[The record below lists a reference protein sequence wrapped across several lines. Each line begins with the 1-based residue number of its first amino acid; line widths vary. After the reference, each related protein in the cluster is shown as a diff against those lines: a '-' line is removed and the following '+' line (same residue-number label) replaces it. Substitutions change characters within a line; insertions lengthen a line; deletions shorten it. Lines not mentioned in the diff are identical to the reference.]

1 MSSTASP
8 VSALA
13 NVLLEHAQPREAD
26 PALERDPRLRPRR
39 SLRGLVI
46 LLVLSLV
53 LHGLLIRFL
62 PKWEHP
68 MVDAA
73 APTQGPLQ
81 VTMSPPPAADR
92 APPPLP
98 SATPTPALTPP
109 VKSPPRTVI
118 ATNKPSPS
126 MPPVFVPPDVPPRP
140 SRPEAAPPPL
150 DFAAALDAR
159 RAQRQAE
166 ENFYAQQNGDARSRE
181 REMTTAEKAEA
192 AFKRNAQTLGQ
203 ARDGTSGVFQIKS
216 KGTRYAAFS
225 FRGWTTDRA
234 NAKSELIEIDA
245 GLGGDVEAAI
255 VKRMI
260 DLIRQ
265 HYQGNF
271 NWESHRLG
279 RVVTLSARK
288 EDQAG
293 LEAFL
298 IKEFFS

>member
-8 VSALA
+8 VSDLA
-13 NVLLEHAQPREAD
+13 NVLLDHERPRQLD
-26 PALERDPRLRPRR
+26 PGLEQDPRLRPRR
-39 SLRGLVI
+39 SLRGLVT

-53 LHGLLIRFL
+53 IHGLLIRFL

-68 MVDAA
+68 IVDSVS
-73 APTQGPLQ
+73 PTQGPLQ
-81 VTMSPPPAADR
+81 VTMTPPAAADR
-92 APPPLP
+92 APPPVP
-98 SATPTPALTPP
+98 SPPQP
-109 VKSPPRTVI
+109 VKAPPRTVI

-126 MPPVFVPPDVPPRP
+126 MPPIFVPPDTPPQP
-140 SRPEAAPPPL
+140 SRAEATPQPL
-150 DFAAALDAR
+150 DFSAALEAR
-159 RAQRQAE
+159 RAQRQAQE
-166 ENFYAQQNGDARSRE
+166 AFYARQNGDARSRE
-181 REMTTAEKAEA
+181 REMSTAEKAEA

-203 ARDGTSGVFQIKS
+203 ARDGTSGIFQIRS
-216 KGTRYAAFS
+216 KGSRYAAFS
-225 FRGWTTDRA
+225 FRGWTTDRT
-234 NAKSELIEIDA
+234 NAKSELIEVDA
-245 GLGGDVEAAI
+245 GLGGDVELAI
-255 VKRMI
+255 VRRMI

-298 IKEFFS
+298 IKEFFG